1 MPTLSNYI
9 EAFQSLHTAK
19 VKGVKA
25 PHKAVLLLAVI
36 DLVEEKMIG
45 TPRIRLTDALNNR
58 FNEIWMRYIGHS
70 AIFTADIC
78 KPFYH
83 MQHEP
88 FWNLVEKQST
98 MMTAEP
104 VVPSRERK
112 DLPKGGYTIK
122 AMREGYE
129 YAEIDEALFALLQN
143 ADNRA
148 LLRVLL
154 INTYLTN
161 QPTKTMLRISAL
173 TSVILTTMMAV
184 A

>member
-1 MPTLSNYI
+1 MNSIQYYI
-9 EAFQSLHTAK
+9 SYFTSLNCNK
-19 VKGVKA
+19 FRGQIA
-25 PHKAVLLLAVI
+25 PHKAVLLLTVI
-36 DLVEEKMIG
+36 DLVEEKVIG
-45 TPRIRLTDALNNR
+45 SPRIRLTDALNNR

-88 FWNLVEKQST
+88 FWNLVEKQEA
-98 MMTAEP
+98 MMAAEP
-104 VVPSRERK
+104 VASSHERK
-112 DLPKGGYTIK
+112 DLPKGGYTLK

-129 YAEIDEALFALLQN
+129 YAEIDEELFTLLQS

-148 LLRVLL
+148 MMRVLL

-161 QPTKTMLRISAL
+161 QPTKTMPMISAL
-173 TSVILTTMMAV
+173 ASVLLTMMAV

>member
-1 MPTLSNYI
+1 MTTLSHYI
-9 EAFQSLHTAK
+9 QAFQSLHTAK
-19 VKGVKA
+19 VNGVKA

-36 DLVEEKMIG
+36 DLVEERVIG
-45 TPRIRLTDALNNR
+45 SPRIKLTDALNNR

-70 AIFTADIC
+70 AIFIADIC

-88 FWNLVEKQST
+88 FWNLVEKQEA
-98 MMTAEP
+98 MMAAEP
-104 VVPSRERK
+104 VVPSHERE
-112 DLPKGGYTIK
+112 DLPKGGYTVK
-122 AMREGYE
+122 AMRKGYE

-161 QPTKTMLRISAL
+161 QPTKTMPRISAL
-173 TSVILTTMMAV
+173 ASVLLTMMAV

>member
-1 MPTLSNYI
+1 MLTLPYYI
-9 EAFQSLHTAK
+9 QAFQSLHTAK

-36 DLVEEKMIG
+36 DLVEEKVIG
-45 TPRIRLTDALNNR
+45 SPRIRLTDSLKNR

-83 MQHEP
+83 MQYEP
-88 FWNLVEKQST
+88 FWNLVEKHST
-98 MMTAEP
+98 LMAAEP
-104 VVPSRERK
+104 VTSSRERK
-112 DLPKGGYTIK
+112 DLPKGGYTVK

-129 YAEIDEALFALLQN
+129 YAEIDEELIYLLQN

-148 LLRVLL
+148 VLRVIL
-154 INTYLTN
+154 INTYLSN
-161 QPTKTMLRISAL
+161 QPTKSYPKITTILAAFPMLLLVS
-173 TSVILTTMMAV
+173 
-184 A
+184 